1 MCDNSAYEHNNNY
14 YVMKKNIILLS
25 IFSFLLAAC
34 NSGNPAESAV
44 KKMVEAFHN
53 NDIDGVKKYYVL
65 YEGLDERIQ
74 GLMDE
79 NDGRLWDQVEIRQS
93 VMRTTHGGV
102 KDGEC
107 YVLAKVT
114 LRNGESVQGEFCVR
128 KQENGDWKIVGD
140 LERDPVRFHNDITT
154 GDDHSSG
161 KHPVLG
167 NLLEAYQEL
176 DARYMDSKD
185 VENALKDD
193 IEDIIGNELPLGTN
207 ESQGIKISK
216 ATVHSVSAGRGKLS
230 VLFELTPADPD
241 AYRKYLNSHRTITG
255 GSSAFLYYSFNSD
268 EGVMKASVSSCY
280 RDDQIVALLE
290 IYHNRVNMWSRL
302 KTINMIDY
310 NTYEMMSRRR

>member
-1 MCDNSAYEHNNNY
+1 MYC
-14 YVMKKNIILLS
+14 MKKSIILLS
-25 IFSFLLAAC
+25 LFCLLLSAC
-34 NSGNPAESAV
+34 NTRNPAEGAV
-44 KKMVEAFHN
+44 EKLVEAFHN

-74 GLMDE
+74 SLMDE
-79 NDGRLWDQVEIRQS
+79 NDGRLWDQVEIQNS
-93 VMRTTHGGV
+93 VMRTTHDGI

-107 YVLAKVT
+107 YVLANVT
-114 LRNGESVQGEFCVR
+114 YRNGESTQGEFCVR

-140 LERDPVRFHNDITT
+140 LERDSVRFHNDITT

-167 NLLEAYQEL
+167 NLLETYQEL
-176 DARYMDSKD
+176 DVRNMDNRD
-185 VENALKDD
+185 VESALKDD

-207 ESQGIKISK
+207 ESQGVKISK
-216 ATVHSVSAGRGKLS
+216 ATVHSVSSGRNKLS

-241 AYRKYLNSHRTITG
+241 AYRKYVNSHRTFGG
-255 GSSAFLYYSFNSD
+255 GSSAFICYSFNSD

-310 NTYEMMSRRR
+310 NTYEMLSRRH